1 MMHWIHYILIA
12 FEAIGLVFF
21 FDSFLEPKNREVK
34 WTLYPLIYAE
44 ILVAIILTSL
54 VIPKYGDVAKAL
66 IIIAALF
73 IDCIGYYR
81 TGKVAGIFFAGLNY
95 ILLFF
100 EDCAA
105 VSLFGMDETLQ
116 NHILW
121 IGLRLIW
128 IFMLYILRKSLRNIR
143 EYLREDKIPWTR
155 FAWLPLFSGVIGI
168 YLYFF
173 FLSDAGPSLFNSLIS
188 IALLCLNIISMFFMQ
203 DSLLK
208 EEKLRRS
215 EIQIR
220 KKENQLQI
228 FHDMQSLYERQGKK
242 LHDYK
247 KQLTT
252 VQGLIEAGDY
262 ETAVNLTKE
271 LTKSIAVEMSEVNTG
286 HPIVNAV
293 LNQEYRVAKGLGIGM
308 IFSVSEADRIRLSD
322 EDIVVV
328 FGNLLD
334 NAIHE
339 CEKIASGG
347 KDAVIHVKIADIGT
361 EMMITI
367 QNPVIEVVRIDENN
381 DVVHKSP
388 EGHGIGLSNVRE
400 TVEKYGGSFAI
411 SCDENDFTAV
421 VII

>member
-12 FEAIGLVFF
+12 FEAVGLVFF
-21 FDSFLEPKNREVK
+21 FDSFLEPKNRKVK

-54 VIPKYGDVAKAL
+54 VIPKYGDVAKTL

-81 TGKVAGIFFAGLNY
+81 AGKVAGIFFAGLNY
-95 ILLFF
+95 ILPFF
-100 EDCAA
+100 VDCAA

-128 IFMLYILRKSLRNIR
+128 ILILFILRKKLKTIR
-143 EYLREDKIPWTR
+143 KYLREDKIPWTR
-155 FAWLPLFSGVIGI
+155 FAWLPLFSGIIGI
-168 YLYFF
+168 YLYIL
-173 FLSDAGPSLFNSLIS
+173 FLSGAEPSQFHSLIS
-188 IALLCLNIISMFFMQ
+188 VGLLSLNIVSLFFMQ
-203 DSLLK
+203 DLLLK
-208 EEKLRRS
+208 EEKLHRS
-215 EIQIR
+215 EIQIQ

-247 KQLTT
+247 KQLVT
-252 VQGLIEAGDY
+252 VQGLLESGD
-262 ETAVNLTKE
+262 TASAVKLTKE

-286 HPIVNAV
+286 HQIVNAV
-293 LNQEYRVAKGLGIGM
+293 LNQEYRIAKGKGIGM
-308 IFSVSEADRIRLSD
+308 MFSIAEVDRISLSE

-328 FGNLLD
+328 LGNLLD

-339 CEKIASGG
+339 CEKIVKSG
-347 KDAVIHVKIADIGT
+347 KDAVIQVKMAYMDS
-361 EMMITI
+361 EMII
-367 QNPVIEVVRIDENN
+367 SVQNPLYRKVIIENN
-381 DVVHKSP
+381 EVADKKID
-388 EGHGIGLSNVRE
+388 GHGIGLVNVRE
-400 TVEKYGGSFAI
+400 TVEKYDGSFAI
-411 SCDENDFTAV
+411 SCDENEFTAV

>member
-21 FDSFLEPKNREVK
+21 FDSFLEPKNRKVK

-54 VIPKYGDVAKAL
+54 VIPKYGDVAKTL

-81 TGKVAGIFFAGLNY
+81 AGKVAGIFFAGLNY

-100 EDCAA
+100 VDCAA

-128 IFMLYILRKSLRNIR
+128 ILILFILRKKLKTIR
-143 EYLREDKIPWTR
+143 KYLREDKIPWTR
-155 FAWLPLFSGVIGI
+155 FAWLPLFSGIIGI
-168 YLYFF
+168 YLYIL
-173 FLSDAGPSLFNSLIS
+173 FLSGAEPSQFHSLIS
-188 IALLCLNIISMFFMQ
+188 VGLLSLNIVSLFFMQ

-208 EEKLRRS
+208 EEKLHRS
-215 EIQIR
+215 EIQIQ

-247 KQLTT
+247 KQLVT
-252 VQGLIEAGDY
+252 VQGLLESDD
-262 ETAVNLTKE
+262 TASAVKLTKE

-293 LNQEYRVAKGLGIGM
+293 LNQEYRIAKEKGIGM
-308 IFSVSEADRIRLSD
+308 MFSIAEVDRIRLSD

-328 FGNLLD
+328 LGNLLD

-339 CEKIASGG
+339 CEKIVESGR
-347 KDAVIHVKIADIGT
+347 DAVILVKMAYIDSELI
-361 EMMITI
+361 ITV
-367 QNPVIEVVRIDENN
+367 QNPVYRKVIIENN
-381 DVVHKSP
+381 EVAVKQID
-388 EGHGIGLSNVRE
+388 GHGIGLVNVRE
-400 TVEKYGGSFAI
+400 TVEKYDGSFAI
-411 SCDENDFTAV
+411 SCDEKEFTAV